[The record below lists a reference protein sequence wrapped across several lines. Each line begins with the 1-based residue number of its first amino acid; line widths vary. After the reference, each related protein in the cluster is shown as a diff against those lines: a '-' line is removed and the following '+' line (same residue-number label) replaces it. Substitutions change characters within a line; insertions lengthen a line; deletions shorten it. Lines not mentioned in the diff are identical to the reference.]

1 MSDFIDDDLLKD
13 YFDEAFSQVDVIE
26 KNILILE
33 KNIKD
38 KDAIDSL
45 FRAAHTLKGG
55 SATVRMDEITSITH
69 ALEDVM
75 DEIRSGKIKL
85 NTDIIDILLNTL
97 DIIKNMVDERRNG
110 SEYNGDYS
118 DAINNLNGIV
128 QQAKKTKKS
137 KQKKVK
143 SQSKDLDEGLEEDPK
158 FEISEYDLL
167 EIIEA
172 NSDNLPLYKVIVCLD
187 ETNPMRTVG
196 GIQIFTAL
204 RDIAIVLKTVPEFNE
219 IYSDVFYKDVMYVI
233 ASDVSKEKIKEY
245 ATIPDATEKVM
256 VVPIEKKEIIKG
268 VPAQDIV
275 SVEQVFEQEDQE
287 EIIKEVEEEIS
298 LQMNK
303 KVKLKN
309 QKIITS
315 SILRVESSRIDSLLN
330 LVSEIVINKAS
341 FNQIG
346 NQFFDNFESFNF
358 NLNDYKDKLK
368 QFFEKIPKIFEDFK
382 LNESSTSIKKEIQG
396 DFYALSNQFDSFI
409 SQYKSI
415 VSRYKTA
422 IQNLDRISSSLQE
435 GVMKV
440 RMVPVKQIFDRLPRL
455 IRDLS
460 RELKKDVELV
470 VKGEDTEIDKVMIDD
485 LIDPF
490 IHIVRNSIDH
500 GFESPEERE
509 ALNKP
514 NPAILEIS
522 AMSEGNMINIYV
534 SDDGKGIDVEEIRK
548 KAIENNLISPDV
560 SLKEQDSYNLIFEPG
575 FSTAQNVTSVSG
587 RGVGLDVV
595 KKNIEKLN
603 GTIRVSSEHGMGTM
617 FSIKIPL
624 TLAIIQGLMVQVN
637 DEVYAIPISSILESV
652 RIKIDDIKSIDNYEV
667 INVRDDVLSLLRLNR
682 LFKLGEDRK
691 EGYFFIVIVGVG
703 NKKIGLLVDSVV
715 GEEDI
720 VIKPLRD
727 KYTNTPGIAGATILG
742 DGTVSLILDIS
753 QLIELGLKVEQEMH
767 TLDE

>member
-652 RIKIDDIKSIDNYEV
+652 RIKIDDIKSIDNYE
-667 INVRDDVLSLLRLNR
+667 
-682 LFKLGEDRK
+682 
-691 EGYFFIVIVGVG
+691 
-703 NKKIGLLVDSVV
+703 
-715 GEEDI
+715 
-720 VIKPLRD
+720 
-727 KYTNTPGIAGATILG
+727 
-742 DGTVSLILDIS
+742 
-753 QLIELGLKVEQEMH
+753 
-767 TLDE
+767 